1 MKQPAARV
9 IGRGPRSLGAL
20 LLAAPL
26 LLLPSLAVAA
36 PALSNPLA
44 PSGVPAPASALQLA
58 MILGFAS
65 LLPAIVLACTCF
77 ARFTIVFS
85 FLKTGLGTQGAPP
98 SQVLVGL
105 ALFMTAFV
113 MAPVAS
119 RVNEAAL
126 APYFA
131 GALDEQAALDAAT
144 PPLRAFLLRHTRQ
157 RDLALFLSVSGSPRP
172 NNAGEVPLRV
182 CVPAFAVSE
191 LRVAFEMG
199 LIVLLPFVVID
210 LAVATILSSLGMMM
224 LPPSVVSLPAKLLV
238 FLAADGWHLL
248 VESLLRGMA

>member
-1 MKQPAARV
+1 MKRGIITAAV
-9 IGRGPRSLGAL
+9 L
-20 LLAAPL
+20 LV
-26 LLLPSLAVAA
+26 PSLAYAQGPVAFA
-36 PALSNPLA
+36 TPGAAAAAL
-44 PSGVPAPASALQLA
+44 PAPASALQLA

-65 LLPAIVLACTCF
+65 LLPAIVLATTCF

-113 MAPVAS
+113 MAPVAAQ
-119 RVNEAAL
+119 VNDAAL
-126 APYFA
+126 TPYFA
-131 GALDEQAALDAAT
+131 GKLDENGAIEAAT
-144 PPLRAFLLRHTRQ
+144 PPMRAFLLRHTRQ
-157 RDLALFLSVSGSPRP
+157 RDLALFVGIAGAGRP
-172 NNAGEVPLRV
+172 ANASEVPLRV

-199 LIVLLPFVVID
+199 LIVLLPFLVID